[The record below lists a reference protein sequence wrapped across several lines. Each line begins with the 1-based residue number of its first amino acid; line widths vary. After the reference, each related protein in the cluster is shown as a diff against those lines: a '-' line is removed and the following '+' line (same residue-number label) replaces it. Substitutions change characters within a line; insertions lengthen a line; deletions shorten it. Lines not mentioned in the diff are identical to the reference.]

1 MVTFKHFYQA
11 GDSDLPTIL
20 MLHGT
25 GGDEKDLLQIA
36 DFIAPKNPKLGVRG
50 RLVEQGMTRYFNHLS
65 NGSFDLESL
74 ASETNLLLIEIKRL
88 AEEYHLEYDKMIVLG
103 FSNGANV
110 ALYAMLNNL
119 TPIKTGIFMHP
130 MILSNETAST
140 ANIGPVWLSH
150 GILDPIVP
158 ERIFGLLQ
166 QKLAEAHADVTVF
179 EHNKSHE
186 VTMPE
191 IEDAKKWFDE
201 LNTK

>member
-1 MVTFKHFYQA
+1 MATFKHFYQP
-11 GDSDLPTIL
+11 GNSELPTIL

-50 RLVEQGMTRYFNHLS
+50 RLVEQGMTRYFNHLA

-74 ASETNLLLIEIKRL
+74 SSETDLLLAEIQRL
-88 AEEYHLEYDKMIVLG
+88 ANEYHLAYDKMLVLG

-130 MILSNETAST
+130 MILSNEA
-140 ANIGPVWLSH
+140 ADNADIGQVWLSH

-166 QKLAEAHADVTVF
+166 EKLTQAHAEVTVF